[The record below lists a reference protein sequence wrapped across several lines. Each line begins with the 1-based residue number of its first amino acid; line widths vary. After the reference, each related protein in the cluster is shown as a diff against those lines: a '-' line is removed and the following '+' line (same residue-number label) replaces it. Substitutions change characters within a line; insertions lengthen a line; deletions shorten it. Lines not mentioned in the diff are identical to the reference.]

1 MERVL
6 SYLDY
11 WNIDPLW
18 LASLARKYRAPSVL
32 HHKCYDAITG
42 VNSILRFFRMVCEK
56 ANDMY
61 SVSSIFHEIKKIFY
75 IKTPYFVSFMLSVA

>member
-18 LASLARKYRAPSVL
+18 LVSLARKYRAPSVL
-32 HHKCYDAITG
+32 HHKGYDAI
-42 VNSILRFFRMVCEK
+42 NSILRFFRIVYEK
-56 ANDMY
+56 VNDMY
-61 SVSSIFHEIKKIFY
+61 SVSSIFHEIKKNFCT
-75 IKTPYFVSFMLSVA
+75 KTPYFVSFMLSAA